1 MVTANKIPVPLPI
14 APIKSAIIV
23 NKPTHIPPQ
32 AAATGI
38 LFSNSLTK
46 EDSLCPLNVKN

>member
-1 MVTANKIPVPLPI
+1 MDQEV
-14 APIKSAIIV
+14 IKKYNIDIIIV